1 MRLVVKIK
9 IWDVSVCSKCTRIF
23 FLVSDGSDASMGYML
38 NSFSFLPGSKEM
50 KIVGS
55 IVDDLEVCEIVV
67 LRSSLR

>member
-1 MRLVVKIK
+1 MHAH
-9 IWDVSVCSKCTRIF
+9 F

-55 IVDDLEVCEIVV
+55 IVYDLEVCEIVV